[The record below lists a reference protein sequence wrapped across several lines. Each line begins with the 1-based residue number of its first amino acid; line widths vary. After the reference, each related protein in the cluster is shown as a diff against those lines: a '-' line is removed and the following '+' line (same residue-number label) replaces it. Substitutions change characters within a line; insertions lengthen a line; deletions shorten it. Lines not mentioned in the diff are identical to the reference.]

1 MDTRGRIAVVIGS
14 TPNIG
19 TTVVT
24 MGAAVQLARRTDHS
38 IGVIC
43 LNLKS
48 SKLYRYMGLDSAPA
62 GLDGLRAD
70 MKGGS
75 LDQYRLLRSAEP
87 VKGLPRLRV
96 LYGSQQREQ
105 AEFYQP
111 EDIRH
116 LLEAARAAFDVC
128 LVEVNAYW
136 DNAATVTA
144 TLEADEK
151 LLVTTTELGSFQE
164 DLDRGLKTMA
174 PLLGLDLGEFRL
186 VVNQDGPGGSSGGL
200 RATDVRREA
209 GMELAAV
216 IGYDPGLRES
226 LNRGRL
232 LDHVQTSRTLVLPLE
247 MLAGAWMSR
256 WGLRAA
262 PETAAPAPGFRR
274 WIPSLTGR

>member
-1 MDTRGRIAVVIGS
+1 METRGRIAVVIGS

-48 SKLYRYMGLDSAPA
+48 SKLHRYMGLDNAPA

-87 VKGLPRLRV
+87 VKGLPRLRI

-144 TLEADEK
+144 VLEADER

-174 PLLGLDLGEFRL
+174 PLLGMDTGSFRL
-186 VVNQDGPGGSSGGL
+186 VVNQEGGSGTSGL
-200 RATDVRREA
+200 RAADVRREA

-216 IGYDPGLRES
+216 IGYDPGLRDQ
-226 LNRGRL
+226 LNQGRL
-232 LDHVQTSRTLVLPLE
+232 LDYVQTSRTFVQPLDT
-247 MLAGAWMSR
+247 LSGGWMGR
-256 WGLRAA
+256 WSLRAA
-262 PETAAPAPGFRR
+262 PETAPLPGIRR
-274 WIPSLTGR
+274 WIPSFTGR